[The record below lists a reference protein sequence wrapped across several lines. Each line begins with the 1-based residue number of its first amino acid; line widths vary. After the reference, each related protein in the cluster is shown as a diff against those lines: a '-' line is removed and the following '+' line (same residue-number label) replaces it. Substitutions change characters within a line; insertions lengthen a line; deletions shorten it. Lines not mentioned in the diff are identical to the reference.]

1 MLLGAEIL
9 ATEQIY
15 NPENQRER
23 NAQHDASDDRK
34 IEAAIFALISDI
46 AGKASE
52 AKRQSSAEKEKSAD
66 NCEGNSAN
74 EEQLAEFARR
84 FQNYQT

>member
-9 ATEQIY
+9 ATERIY

-23 NAQHDASDDRK
+23 SAQHDTSDDRK
-34 IEAAIFALISDI
+34 IEAAIFALIGDI

-52 AKRQSSAEKEKSAD
+52 AKRQSSAE
-66 NCEGNSAN
+66 
-74 EEQLAEFARR
+74 
-84 FQNYQT
+84 